1 MRFCQKLA
9 ASASFVAFLFGA
21 TFCAFAAAPFENML
35 VINED
40 DSHFFGSRRPE
51 QMTLEGLNAFVDQYA
66 NTAVTHL
73 FLCPNSSRAN
83 FTNPARDAI
92 WEPNCEG
99 KESTELWPQNCKLLE
114 ERGLD
119 PYKIWIAR
127 CREKGISPWIS
138 MRMNDLHAADDPTN
152 FMRSSFWV
160 QHPNFWRVPNTP
172 SKNWFERALNF
183 KYPEVRKHATD
194 FIDVLFERYD
204 FDGIELDWM
213 RFGWHLTPGKETEE
227 GKYLTEVVAYAKN
240 LADKY
245 SQTRGRKIYVAV
257 RVPAHPDAAVGLGMD
272 AVSWAK
278 AGLVD
283 LIVPCPFWSTT
294 DFDIPV
300 ELWNERLEGTGVAV
314 APGAE
319 FNVRSNPSANAKACT
334 LEQLYGFAAME
345 KARGTTNVYLFNWM
359 DCETLPVAQ
368 EKYRQM
374 LKDGFSDEFLAT
386 VDREVPTTYRD
397 TVPEGFPNG
406 AQTPRETSEKP
417 TAFYIPVGSKPTA
430 KDGSGV
436 VVGFADRDELDDA
449 TFDATLNGIVAENVV
464 DVDASAIPD
473 AKRALFFAFPQNAFE
488 GGKVEFLL
496 TQKSGV
502 AQSVVFVAAKLKGA
516 K

>member
-1 MRFCQKLA
+1 
-9 ASASFVAFLFGA
+9 
-21 TFCAFAAAPFENML
+21 
-35 VINED
+35 
-40 DSHFFGSRRPE
+40 
-51 QMTLEGLNAFVDQYA
+51 
-66 NTAVTHL
+66 
-73 FLCPNSSRAN
+73 
-83 FTNPARDAI
+83 
-92 WEPNCEG
+92 
-99 KESTELWPQNCKLLE
+99 
-114 ERGLD
+114 
-119 PYKIWIAR
+119 
-127 CREKGISPWIS
+127 
-138 MRMNDLHAADDPTN
+138 
-152 FMRSSFWV
+152 
-160 QHPNFWRVPNTP
+160 
-172 SKNWFERALNF
+172 
-183 KYPEVRKHATD
+183 
-194 FIDVLFERYD
+194 
-204 FDGIELDWM
+204 
-213 RFGWHLTPGKETEE
+213 
-227 GKYLTEVVAYAKN
+227 
-240 LADKY
+240 
-245 SQTRGRKIYVAV
+245 
-257 RVPAHPDAAVGLGMD
+257 
-272 AVSWAK
+272 
-278 AGLVD
+278 
-283 LIVPCPFWSTT
+283 
-294 DFDIPV
+294 
-300 ELWNERLEGTGVAV
+300 
-314 APGAE
+314 
-319 FNVRSNPSANAKACT
+319 
-334 LEQLYGFAAME
+334 ME

-502 AQSVVFVAAKLKGA
+502 SQSVVFVAAKLKGA